1 MAEPITV
8 ARPYAEAAYALAR
21 EANALPVWA
30 EMLRRRDRGRLP
42 IARVRAALDNPKL
55 AAAEK
60 ESLFLSICGDK
71 LDRGGRSFIRVL
83 IEADR
88 IGLLPEIRTLF
99 ETLKDEAD
107 GVARAQIIS
116 AFPLDDAQLAAL
128 RKAHWSAASARKSRR
143 RSASIR
149 ALIGGA
155 KIIVGDT
162 VIDASVQSELQAMAN
177 QLRV

>member
-21 EANALPVWA
+21 DANALPVWA
-30 EMLRRRDRGRLP
+30 EMLRVATAVAADPQVGT
-42 IARVRAALDNPKL
+42 ALDNPKF
-55 AAAEK
+55 ATAEK
-60 ESLFLSICGDK
+60 ETLFLSICGDQ
-71 LDRGGRSFIRVL
+71 LDSNGRNFIRVL

-99 ETLKDEAD
+99 QALKDQAD
-107 GVARAQIIS
+107 GVARALIIS
-116 AFPLDDAQLAAL
+116 AFALDDTQLSAL
-128 RKAHWSAASARKSRR
+128 RKGLERR
-143 RSASIR
+143 FGKKIETTVSVDR

-177 QLRV
+177 ELRI

>member
-1 MAEPITV
+1 MEPTTV

-21 EANALPVWA
+21 DANALPAWS
-30 EMLRRRDRGRLP
+30 EMLRVATAVASD
-42 IARVRAALDNPKL
+42 ARMHAALDNPKL

-71 LDRGGRSFIRVL
+71 LDTGGRNFIRVL
-83 IEADR
+83 IESER

-99 ETLKDEAD
+99 EMLKDEAD

-128 RKAHWSAASARKSRR
+128 RQGLERR
-143 RSASIR
+143 FGKKIEATVSVDR

-155 KIIVGDT
+155 KIVVGDT

-177 QLRV
+177 HLRV

>member
-1 MAEPITV
+1 MAEPTTV

-21 EANALPVWA
+21 DANTLAAWS
-30 EMLRRRDRGRLP
+30 EMLRLVTAVASD
-42 IARVRAALDNPKL
+42 ARMRAALDNPKL

-71 LDRGGRSFIRVL
+71 VDTSGRNFIRVL
-83 IEADR
+83 IESER

-99 ETLKDEAD
+99 ETLKDDAD

-116 AFPLDDAQLAAL
+116 AFPIDDEQLAVL
-128 RKAHWSAASARKSRR
+128 RKGLERR
-143 RSASIR
+143 FGKKIEATVSVDR

-155 KIIVGDT
+155 RIVVGDT

>member
-21 EANALPVWA
+21 DGTALPVWS
-30 EMLRRRDRGRLP
+30 EMLRVATAVGSD
-42 IARVRAALDNPKL
+42 ARMRAALDNPKL

-60 ESLFLSICGDK
+60 EALFLSVCGDK
-71 LDRGGRSFIRVL
+71 LDPNGRNFIRVL

-99 ETLKDEAD
+99 EALKDEAD

-116 AFPLDDAQLAAL
+116 AFPIDDTQLASL
-128 RKAHWSAASARKSRR
+128 RKGLERRFGRKIEATVSVD
-143 RSASIR
+143 R

-162 VIDASVQSELQAMAN
+162 VIDGSVQSELQAMAN

>member
-1 MAEPITV
+1 MAEPTTV

-21 EANALPVWA
+21 DANALPAWG
-30 EMLRRRDRGRLP
+30 EMLRVATAVASDP
-42 IARVRAALDNPKL
+42 RVRAGLDNPKL

-71 LDRGGRSFIRVL
+71 LDAGGRNFIRVL
-83 IEADR
+83 IESER
-88 IGLLPEIRTLF
+88 IALLPEIRMLF

-116 AFPLDDAQLAAL
+116 AFPMDDAQLSAL
-128 RKAHWSAASARKSRR
+128 RQGLERRFGRKIEATVSVD
-143 RSASIR
+143 R

-155 KIIVGDT
+155 RIVVGDT

>member
-8 ARPYAEAAYALAR
+8 ARPYAEAAYGLAR
-21 EANALPVWA
+21 DGNALPIWA
-30 EMLRRRDRGRLP
+30 EMLRVATAVVSQP
-42 IARVRAALDNPKL
+42 QVRAALDNPKL

-60 ESLFLSICGDK
+60 ESLLLSICGDK
-71 LDRGGRSFIRVL
+71 LAPNGRNFLRVL
-83 IEADR
+83 IEGDR
-88 IGLLPEIRTLF
+88 IGLLPEIRALF

-116 AFPLDDAQLAAL
+116 AFPVDDAQLATL
-128 RKAHWSAASARKSRR
+128 RRGLERRFGRKIEATVSVDP
-143 RSASIR
+143 

>member
-21 EANALPVWA
+21 EGNALPVWA
-30 EMLRRRDRGRLP
+30 EMLRVATAVGSDSQ
-42 IARVRAALDNPKL
+42 VRAALDNPKL

-60 ESLFLSICGDK
+60 EALFLSICGDK
-71 LDRGGRSFIRVL
+71 LDPAGRSFIRVL

-99 ETLKDEAD
+99 DALKDEAD

-128 RKAHWSAASARKSRR
+128 RKGLERR
-143 RSASIR
+143 FGKKVEATVSVDR
-149 ALIGGA
+149 ALIGGVA
-155 KIIVGDT
+155 IRIGDQ
-162 VIDASVQSELQAMAN
+162 VIDASVRGKLAQMSSALKH
-177 QLRV
+177 

>member
-1 MAEPITV
+1 MAEPTTV

-21 EANALPVWA
+21 DANALPAWS
-30 EMLRRRDRGRLP
+30 EMLRVASAVASD
-42 IARVRAALDNPKL
+42 ARMRAALDNPKL

-71 LDRGGRSFIRVL
+71 LDTGGRNFIRVL
-83 IEADR
+83 IEAER

-107 GVARAQIIS
+107 GVARAQITS
-116 AFPLDDAQLAAL
+116 AFPIDDAQLAAL
-128 RKAHWSAASARKSRR
+128 RKGLERR
-143 RSASIR
+143 FGKKIEATVSVDR

-177 QLRV
+177 ELRV

>member
-21 EANALPVWA
+21 DGKALPVWS
-30 EMLRRRDRGRLP
+30 EMLRMATAVASD
-42 IARVRAALDNPKL
+42 ARVRAALDNPKL

-60 ESLFLSICGDK
+60 EALFLSICGDK
-71 LDRGGRSFIRVL
+71 LDPDGRSFVRVL

-116 AFPLDDAQLAAL
+116 AFPIDDTQLASL
-128 RKAHWSAASARKSRR
+128 RKGLERRFGRKIEATVSVD
-143 RSASIR
+143 R

-155 KIIVGDT
+155 RIIVGDT
-162 VIDASVQSELQAMAN
+162 VIDGSVQSELQAMAN